1 MSEQPKIPEVLIEEA
16 LELSG
21 TDLHDLCDATDDAI
35 ESGGG
40 FGWVDIPARD
50 VLERFWKG
58 VLVIPDRKLFVGRLD
73 GIIGGTAQLILTP
86 TNNQAQ
92 AFSAT
97 VTNVFVA
104 PWARGHGIAKKLML
118 AIEDKARSLDLAV
131 LNLDVRETQTAA
143 IRLYERLGYTKWGT
157 KPHYA
162 RVKDEVI
169 AGHYYS
175 KVLNPDLIKN
185 QPTLAE

>member
-1 MSEQPKIPEVLIEEA
+1 MSQQPKITSVIIEEA
-16 LELSG
+16 LELNG

-40 FGWVDIPARD
+40 FGWIEIPSRD

-58 VLVIPDRKLFVGRLD
+58 VLIIPDRKLFVGRLD

-86 TNNQAQ
+86 NNNQAQ

-97 VTNVFVA
+97 ITNVFVA

-118 AIEDKARSLDLAV
+118 AIEEKAQSLDIAV

-143 IRLYERLGYTKWGT
+143 INLYERLGYQKWGT

-162 RVKDEVI
+162 RVKGNII

-175 KVLNPDLIKN
+175 KVLNPELIKP
-185 QPTLAE
+185 QTTLVD